1 MTGSNEAMPS
11 SVPAPSCLR
20 GLQPSSGGYELRKG
34 HKITFPNIVVL
45 EGETDQGAS
54 IRVAREC
61 RQRGNDTFKEGTVWA
76 TQAAAD
82 AWGQG
87 LLALERVRNL
97 KHFGTQWT
105 ADDEQNKTAKVA
117 EASNPS
123 VEDLN
128 SLIVTL
134 RSNISQALLKLRDF
148 ELSVIHCDAALELDP
163 RNAKVL
169 WRKAKAVWEI
179 RNPGLAREALH
190 QLLEVDK
197 DNPAAVALLREIDA
211 EEARKYTRRTGMP
224 SAAMQMRRQSN
235 AQHLAGA
242 LTAES
247 PTCHGS
253 RSGDLQVHWRCCRR
267 YKGKS
272 A

>member
-1 MTGSNEAMPS
+1 MPS
-11 SVPAPSCLR
+11 SALAPSSLSALR
-20 GLQPSSGGYELRKG
+20 PSGGGYELRKG
-34 HKITFPNIVVL
+34 HKIVFPKIVAL
-45 EGETDQGAS
+45 EGETDQAS
-54 IRVAREC
+54 SFRVAKEC
-61 RQRGNDTFKEGTVWA
+61 RQRGNNTFTEGTVWA
-76 TQAAAD
+76 AQAAME

-97 KHFGTQWT
+97 KYYGAQQ
-105 ADDEQNKTAKVA
+105 AMQDEQNKLAQAK
-117 EASNPS
+117 ETNNPS

-128 SLIVTL
+128 SLTVTL

-148 ELSVIHCDAALELDP
+148 EFCVIHCDAALELDP

-190 QLLEVDK
+190 QLLDVDK

-224 SAAMQMRRQSN
+224 SAATQMPRQLN
-235 AQHLAGA
+235 NTQHRPET
-242 LTAES
+242 LTAGS

-253 RSGDLQVHWRCCRR
+253 RSRVLQGHWRCCRR
-267 YKGKS
+267 NRSKS
-272 A
+272 D